1 MGEARSS
8 KHKLTIQT
16 RFDKIAAT
24 YEDTIGARRQA
35 FNDSVD
41 RIALKYA
48 RAEARPLSVL
58 DAACGTGSRW
68 TRMKEALPGIELYGF
83 DASPQMVAIAKS
95 REGSPFNLVKVCDLT
110 GISFPDESFDL
121 VTCLFFPFSCL
132 TSAADRRKAA
142 HELARMLRP
151 NGLLFVD
158 AINRWHL
165 GEGEGFHRS
174 WPTAI
179 WEYLRSV
186 VDPNLDAGDKV
197 YSTQTG
203 GAPLKGFMHGY
214 SKSSFRR
221 LFTGAGLTIEG
232 EWVIGYNT
240 GKIHA
245 KTTRGNLLL
254 ACRRKDLNGRG
265 K

>member
-1 MGEARSS
+1 MSEASSS

-16 RFDKIAAT
+16 RFDKIAAS
-24 YEDTIGARRQA
+24 YEDTVGARRQA

-41 RIALKYA
+41 QIVLKYA

-68 TRMKEALPGIELYGF
+68 TRMKQTLPDIQLCGF
-83 DASPQMVAIAKS
+83 DASPRMVAIARS
-95 REGSPFNLVKVCDLT
+95 RERSGFSAVEVCDLT

-142 HELARMLRP
+142 QELRRMLRP

-165 GEGEGFHRS
+165 GEGEEFHRS
-174 WPTAI
+174 WHTAI

-186 VDPNLDAGDKV
+186 VDPSLDAGDKL
-197 YSTQTG
+197 YSTQLNG
-203 GAPLKGFMHGY
+203 SPLEGFMHGY

-221 LFTGAGLTIEG
+221 LFTETGLIIER
-232 EWVIGYNT
+232 EYVIGYNT
-240 GKIHA
+240 GKIHT
-245 KTTRGNLLL
+245 KTTRGNILLV
-254 ACRRKDLNGRG
+254 CRRRA
-265 K
+265 